1 MVSAAEAEELG
12 TIDFYSDSPWLIRGD
27 MPWLQPAFAASHPL
41 TLTAGTETI
50 LGAERSVFLIER
62 GLIATFAVCESLP
75 ERMTALFGVGA
86 VLGGFMAVLHP
97 GKTKPLTARVLTDTV
112 LRPLAANTFRAFL
125 ADDLTIENRTVT
137 ALLKQ
142 HECVMEGLL
151 LNSLLPV
158 PLRTARLIETLYRAA
173 GQSLNDELTE
183 LPYPVTVSELAAMA
197 HAARAVV
204 SRTLS
209 GWIAAGA
216 CRKNGRHLWFTRN
229 ILGSGLAG

>member
-1 MVSAAEAEELG
+1 MVSASEAAELG
-12 TIDFYSDSPWLIRGD
+12 SIDFYSDSPWLIRGN
-27 MPWLQPAFAASHPL
+27 MPWLQPLFASSDSV
-41 TLTAGTETI
+41 TLKAGTETL
-50 LGAERSVFLIER
+50 LGAERSVFLIEQ
-62 GLIATFAVCESLP
+62 GLIATFAVCESFP

-97 GKTKPLTARVLTDTV
+97 DKTKPLTARVLTDTV
-112 LRPLAANTFRAFL
+112 LRPLSADTFRTFL

-137 ALLKQ
+137 ALLAQ
-142 HECVMEGLL
+142 HECAMEGLL

-173 GQSLNDELTE
+173 GQNLNDELTE

-209 GWIAAGA
+209 SWIDAGV
-216 CRKNGRHLWFTRN
+216 CRKTGRHLWFTRG
-229 ILGSGLAG
+229 ILGSGFA